1 MELRNGVIKITRK
14 EMQEIKKMDH
24 QQMERK
30 LTAVYQIGKEDER
43 PIEEKWEDAVREAVQ
58 GIKGIGEKR
67 REELIERISDAI
79 CTR

>member
-30 LTAVYQIGKEDER
+30 LTAVYQIGKEDEK
-43 PIEEKWEDAVREAVQ
+43 PIKEKWEDAVREAVQ

-67 REELIERISDAI
+67 REELIERIRDAI

>member
-30 LTAVYQIGKEDER
+30 LTAVYQIGKEDEK
-43 PIEEKWEDAVREAVQ
+43 PIKEKWEDAVREAAQ

>member
-30 LTAVYQIGKEDER
+30 LTAVYQIGKEDEK
-43 PIEEKWEDAVREAVQ
+43 PIEGKWEDAVREAVQ